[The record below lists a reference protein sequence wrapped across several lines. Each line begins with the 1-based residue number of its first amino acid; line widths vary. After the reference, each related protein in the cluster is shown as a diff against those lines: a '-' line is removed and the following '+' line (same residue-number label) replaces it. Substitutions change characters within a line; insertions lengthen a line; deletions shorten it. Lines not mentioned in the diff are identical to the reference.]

1 MHELQRVLERSPHP
15 AHLIPEDS
23 RQRIG
28 RVSLVIRLTA
38 LLAAIPVALLAVSGA
53 GGSPA
58 QTPRSGGTARFGSPV
73 AEPPCLNVLLATCDR
88 PGVIGTSVFREEVLA
103 SAFEIGPDNTYRE
116 SLVSGVDYTT
126 KPPFTLTYSIRP
138 DARWSDGVP
147 ISAADFVFTHQAHVS
162 LARKGALSPFRTQ
175 MVDLVRRIT
184 PVDRKTVRVVLR
196 SRFAGWRGLFAN
208 VLPRHALEGVD
219 LEKIWSDRIDNPKT
233 GAPIGSGPFLIER
246 WERGGKLTLRRNPS
260 YFGPHRAY
268 LERLEVHFLA
278 TPGERLGS
286 VRGGA
291 VDYAVG
297 LGDPDVVPELR
308 REAGLRILATQG
320 LGLEHFEIRVAHGG
334 HPALENKLVRRAL
347 AYGIDRVAILRQ
359 IYGDVDPR
367 LRLLDSMVFPT
378 QSSRY
383 APNWRGYRY
392 RPALARQLLGRAGCR
407 RDPGGVYACEG
418 RPLSLRFYTS
428 SGVPPR
434 ARVLSLVQAQLRQVG
449 VEVIPTFTSRPILFG
464 QIIPSGAFDA
474 ALFNSIYSP
483 ESSGLKDVFGCQGP
497 QNITGYCQRHV
508 TRDLDQGD
516 RILDSSRRAA
526 ALNRGDRQLAKDV
539 PVIPL
544 YQFVELAAHRTTLRG
559 VVLTPTYHLTGAE
572 NWWLER

>member
-1 MHELQRVLERSPHP
+1 M
-15 AHLIPEDS
+15 
-23 RQRIG
+23 
-28 RVSLVIRLTA
+28 
-38 LLAAIPVALLAVSGA
+38 
-53 GGSPA
+53 
-58 QTPRSGGTARFGSPV
+58 
-73 AEPPCLNVLLATCDR
+73 LLATCDR

-103 SAFEIGPDNTYRE
+103 SAFDVGPDNTYRE

-162 LARKGALSPFRTQ
+162 LARKGALSYFFAPL
-175 MVDLVRRIT
+175 VDLVRGVT
-184 PVDRKTVRVVLR
+184 AVDRKTVRVVLR
-196 SRFAGWRGLFAN
+196 ARFAGWRRLFAN
-208 VLPRHALEGVD
+208 VLPRHALEGAD
-219 LEKIWSDRIDNPKT
+219 LETIWIDGIDNPKT
-233 GAPIGSGPFLIER
+233 GAPIGSGPFLIGR
-246 WERGGKLTLRRNPS
+246 WERGEKLTLRRNPS

-268 LERLEVHFLA
+268 LERLEVRFLA
-278 TPGERLGS
+278 TPGARLGS

-308 REAGLRILATQG
+308 REAGLRVLATQG
-320 LGLEHFEIRVAHGG
+320 LGQERFEIRGAHGG

-347 AYGIDRVAILRQ
+347 AYGIDRAAILRQ
-359 IYGDVDPR
+359 IYGDVDPT
-367 LRLLDSMVFPT
+367 LRLADSMVFPT

-392 RPALARQLLGRAGCR
+392 RPALARQLLERAGCR
-407 RDPGGVYACEG
+407 RDDPSGVYACEG

-428 SGVPPR
+428 SGVPVR

-449 VEVIPTFTSRPILFG
+449 VEVIPTFAPRSALFG
-464 QIIPSGAFDA
+464 QIIPSGAFDV
-474 ALFNSIYSP
+474 ALFSSIYNA

-516 RILDSSRRAA
+516 RILDANRRAA
-526 ALNRGDRQLAKDV
+526 ALNRADRQMAKDV
-539 PVIPL
+539 PAIPL
-544 YQFVELAAHRTTLRG
+544 YQFVDLAAHRTTLRG